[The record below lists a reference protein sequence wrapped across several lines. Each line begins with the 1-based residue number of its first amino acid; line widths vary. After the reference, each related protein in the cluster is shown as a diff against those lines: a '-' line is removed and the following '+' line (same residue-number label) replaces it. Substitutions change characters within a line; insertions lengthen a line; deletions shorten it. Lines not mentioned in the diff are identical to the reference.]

1 MNCFLQY
8 QYFIYRYGLQEFI
21 VITPADRN
29 KAIDSESRAKV
40 LLSSVSIALT
50 NASRYWK
57 IRFSQSV
64 HYPASEPT
72 SLGSYFVMLH
82 AKLRSSKYHF
92 HSLWFDLTAAW
103 THNLSNKWTIDAIL
117 HNTTNVWK
125 KYTVKPV
132 LRGHLW
138 KREKVAL

>member
-72 SLGSYFVMLH
+72 SLGSYSVMLH

-103 THNLSNKWTIDAIL
+103 THNLLIEAFTLTSELSMLSYTILPMYGRNIQWNL
-117 HNTTNVWK
+117 
-125 KYTVKPV
+125 Y
-132 LRGHLW
+132 
-138 KREKVAL
+138 

>member
-50 NASRYWK
+50 NASRY
-57 IRFSQSV
+57 
-64 HYPASEPT
+64 
-72 SLGSYFVMLH
+72 
-82 AKLRSSKYHF
+82 
-92 HSLWFDLTAAW
+92 
-103 THNLSNKWTIDAIL
+103 
-117 HNTTNVWK
+117 
-125 KYTVKPV
+125 
-132 LRGHLW
+132 
-138 KREKVAL
+138 

>member
-1 MNCFLQY
+1 MNCFLQC

-72 SLGSYFVMLH
+72 RLGSYSVMLH

-92 HSLWFDLTAAW
+92 HSLWFDLTTAW
-103 THNLSNKWTIDAIL
+103 THNLLIEAFTLTSELSMLSYTIQPMYGRNIQSSL
-117 HNTTNVWK
+117 
-125 KYTVKPV
+125 Y
-132 LRGHLW
+132 
-138 KREKVAL
+138 